1 MKLGLDRDDI
11 VVKRRVR
18 QKIELIAEED
28 ASTRAPT
35 DADLS
40 AYLAANQ
47 ARFVQPAILT
57 FEQVFLGP
65 STSGPAVVQAVAVT
79 REALRNGTDPE
90 ALGKPTLLPLRMTQ
104 TPADLVAR
112 DFGDSFAAALEKA
125 PVGEWAGPIDSSF
138 GAHYVRVSDR
148 TPAVAPQLAA
158 VRDHVV
164 REWENER
171 RQRARTDAYAKM
183 RGEYEVS
190 IEAKPTGTAM
200 RKRCLVLVA
209 VALLSDAAP
218 ARADEFKPGY
228 LQLTQLDHQT
238 YDVLWKIPAID
249 ESTTLKVKPQFPD
262 GTEALTEVRS
272 TFSRGVTVL
281 RWRIRVPEG
290 LDGKAIFF
298 SQLSETRIDVLARLV
313 RLDGTV
319 QLERI
324 LPVSPSFVGK
334 PSPGPLE
341 VVTTYTVLGIEHIL
355 SGFDHLLFVLALV
368 LLVQGTRRLLV
379 TITAFTA
386 AHSLT
391 LAGAT
396 LGWLHV
402 PGPPVEASIALS
414 IVFVASEIVHAR
426 QGRYSV
432 TQHYPW
438 VVAFTFG
445 LLHGFG
451 FAGALAEVGLP
462 QSSIPIA
469 LLFFN
474 VGVEIGQLV
483 FVGAVLAVMAVGW
496 RAGQRLRLLAAGLAL
511 AHRAVCDWRPREFLA
526 GGTSRRVL
534 TPRSGDLSPYRE
546 ARSWKPLDDHI

>member
-1 MKLGLDRDDI
+1 
-11 VVKRRVR
+11 
-18 QKIELIAEED
+18 
-28 ASTRAPT
+28 
-35 DADLS
+35 
-40 AYLAANQ
+40 
-47 ARFVQPAILT
+47 
-57 FEQVFLGP
+57 
-65 STSGPAVVQAVAVT
+65 
-79 REALRNGTDPE
+79 
-90 ALGKPTLLPLRMTQ
+90 
-104 TPADLVAR
+104 
-112 DFGDSFAAALEKA
+112 
-125 PVGEWAGPIDSSF
+125 
-138 GAHYVRVSDR
+138 
-148 TPAVAPQLAA
+148 
-158 VRDHVV
+158 
-164 REWENER
+164 
-171 RQRARTDAYAKM
+171 
-183 RGEYEVS
+183 
-190 IEAKPTGTAM
+190 M

-209 VALLSDAAP
+209 VGLLSDAAP

-238 YDVLWKIPAID
+238 YDVLWKIPSID
-249 ESTTLKVKPQFPD
+249 ESTTLKVKPQFPN

-324 LPVSPSFVGK
+324 LPVSPSFVAR

-368 LLVQGTRRLLV
+368 LLVPGTRRLLV

-391 LAGAT
+391 LGGST

-496 RAGQRLRLLAAGLAL
+496 RAGQRLRFSQPAWLWRIGPYAIGAL
-511 AHRAVCDWRPREFLA
+511 ASFWLVE
-526 GGTSRRVL
+526 RV
-534 TPRSGDLSPYRE
+534 
-546 ARSWKPLDDHI
+546 AAF